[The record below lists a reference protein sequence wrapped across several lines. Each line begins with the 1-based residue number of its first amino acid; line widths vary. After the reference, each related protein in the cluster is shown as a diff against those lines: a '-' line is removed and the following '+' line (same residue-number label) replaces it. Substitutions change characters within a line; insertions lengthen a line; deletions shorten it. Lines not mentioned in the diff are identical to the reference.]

1 MARGAEKCLPGCT
14 CARHRYYGNGDG
26 KCRPCRNRKCVRPS
40 HLESVTTKE
49 NWERSRPY
57 RDHLNVRD
65 AVGRFAEERG

>member
-1 MARGAEKCLPGCT
+1 MARGAE
-14 CARHRYYGNGDG
+14 
-26 KCRPCRNRKCVRPS
+26 KCVRPS